1 MKRLIRKASKS
12 LYHGTNYQGLIGIT
26 NSQSIIPN
34 ASEGA
39 GPARGRES
47 NYYGFSFLATTKE
60 KAFTY
65 TKDIAIDQ
73 LKAIIEVQVSE
84 ELLLPDD
91 VDCPAC
97 KTWQESSDKVN
108 QVKVEGEITSN
119 FIKSIYLYNPISDE
133 FVIETNLNNWQK
145 DFEENAELFVN
156 SNKNSDIA
164 DKMEEK
170 GINVY
175 NLSFSNNSDAIAAY
189 NESLI
194 DYANVITQID
204 NTINKLYG
212 CIDEDGEIKISHY
225 KELLDISHNETKF
238 EYDISTSTATII
250 EIDNFYAETTFEN
263 VFKNVL
269 IVFEGKTYN
278 SNEFSELME

>member
-1 MKRLIRKASKS
+1 MKRLIRKASKT

-26 NSQSIIPN
+26 NSQSILPN

-65 TKDIAIDQ
+65 TKDISIDQ
-73 LKAIIEVQVSE
+73 LKVIIEVQVPE

-91 VDCPAC
+91 VDCPEC
-97 KTWQESSDKVN
+97 KTWQESSSKVN
-108 QVKVEGEITSN
+108 QVKVVGEISSN
-119 FIKSIYLYNPISDE
+119 HIKSIYLYNPINDE
-133 FVIETNLNNWQK
+133 FIVETNLNNWQK
-145 DFEENAELFVN
+145 DFEQNAELFEN

-164 DKMEEK
+164 DQMEEH

-175 NLSFSNNSDAIAAY
+175 NLSFSNDSNAVAAY

-194 DYANVITQID
+194 NYANVNTRID
-204 NTINKLYG
+204 STINKLYG

-225 KELLDISHNETKF
+225 RELLDISHNETKF
-238 EYDISTSTATII
+238 EYDISTSTATML
-250 EIDNFYAETTFEN
+250 EVDNFYAGTALESVFDN
-263 VFKNVL
+263 VSILYN
-269 IVFEGKTYN
+269 GKMYDI
-278 SNEFSELME
+278 NEFAELME